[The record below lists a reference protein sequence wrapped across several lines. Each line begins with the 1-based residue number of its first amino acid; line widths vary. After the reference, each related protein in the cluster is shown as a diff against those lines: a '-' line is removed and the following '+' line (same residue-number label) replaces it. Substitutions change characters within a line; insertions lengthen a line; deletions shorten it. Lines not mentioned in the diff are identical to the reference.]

1 MRRAI
6 FRALRIASA
15 LDQGL
20 RERLTPAGWLVLGT
34 CSMAA
39 AAGLDTNQTVT
50 YRAFTFLFVLLVLSY
65 LASLF
70 FRARLESSRDL
81 PRYATA
87 GEPCQYRVVLA
98 NRGARALEGASVLER
113 FRDPRPAYEEWRNAR
128 EPGEERR
135 NWWDRTIGYFRWRWL
150 IERRLPRDVRRV
162 ELGVIAPGERR
173 ELRLAFTPRRRGR
186 IEFAGL
192 TVGRTDPLGLVR
204 GLARLPL
211 AARLT
216 ALPRRYRLPEIA
228 LPGRR
233 KFQPGGVSLAASVG
247 DSEEFLALRD
257 YRPGDPLQRVH
268 WKSYART
275 GKPVV
280 KEYQD
285 EFFERHALVLD
296 TGTRHGEDAAF
307 EDAVALAASFVYT
320 MDTHECLLDLL
331 FVADRSA
338 GANAA
343 PAGESRSAG
352 ANAVPAGESGV
363 RAYTAGRG
371 QMQSSHML
379 EVLAA
384 VAPSEPIAFS
394 NLARAV
400 VGRRENLSSVILI
413 LLSWDEER
421 RKLAAA
427 LRATG
432 ADVRALLVCAER
444 DAPPDPPPGVLLLV
458 PGKIELGLAGLR

>member
-1 MRRAI
+1 MKRLI
-6 FRALRIASA
+6 FRALRAFSA
-15 LDQGL
+15 LDHWLG
-20 RERLTPAGWLVLGT
+20 ERLTRAGWVALG
-34 CSMAA
+34 AA
-39 AAGLDTNQTVT
+39 GAAGAAGLDTNQTVT
-50 YRAFTFLFVLLVLSY
+50 YRAFTFLVALLLLSY
-65 LASLF
+65 LATLR
-70 FRARLESSRDL
+70 FRARVQAIREL

-87 GEPCQYRVVLA
+87 GERCVYRVVLA
-98 NRGARALEGASVLER
+98 NRGERALQGATVIER
-113 FRDPRPAYEEWRNAR
+113 FRDPRPGFEEWRRTR

-135 NWWDRTIGYFRWRWL
+135 NWWDRTVGYFRWRWL
-150 IERRLPRDVRRV
+150 IERRLPRDVEAA
-162 ELGVIAPGERR
+162 ELPPLAPGGRE

-186 IEFAGL
+186 IELAGL
-192 TVGRTDPLGLVR
+192 TIGRTDPLGLVR

-211 AARLT
+211 DARLV

-296 TGTRHGEDAAF
+296 TGTARGEDAAF

-320 MDTHECLLDLL
+320 IDTHECLLDLL
-331 FVADRSA
+331 FVGPGTDEDR
-338 GANAA
+338 G
-343 PAGESRSAG
+343 
-352 ANAVPAGESGV
+352 GV

-371 QMQSSHML
+371 QMQSEHML

-384 VAPSEPIAFS
+384 VSPSEPAAFAE
-394 NLARAV
+394 LARSVAA
-400 VGRRENLSSVILI
+400 RRGLLSSVILI
-413 LLSWDEER
+413 LLDWDEAR
-421 RKLAAA
+421 RALVTSLRAAGAEVRVLLVRPDGDAPSALPPGIVRLAPGKIAQGLAA
-427 LRATG
+427 LR
-432 ADVRALLVCAER
+432 
-444 DAPPDPPPGVLLLV
+444 
-458 PGKIELGLAGLR
+458 

>member
-1 MRRAI
+1 MRRLLY
-6 FRALRIASA
+6 RSLRSFGA
-15 LDQGL
+15 LDHWL
-20 RERLTPAGWLVLGT
+20 RERLTPAGWLALGVAGA
-34 CSMAA
+34 AA

-50 YRAFTFLFVLLVLSY
+50 YRAFTFLAALLGLSY

-70 FRARLESSRDL
+70 FRARLESTRDL

-87 GEPCQYRVVLA
+87 GEPCVYRVEIA
-98 NRGARALEGASVLER
+98 NRGTRALVDATVLER
-113 FRDPRPAYEEWRNAR
+113 FCDPRPAYEEWRRVR

-135 NWWDRTIGYFRWRWL
+135 NWWDRTVGYFRWRWL
-150 IERRLPRDVRRV
+150 IERRLPRDVARV
-162 ELGVIAPGERR
+162 ELGSLAPGERR
-173 ELRLAFTPRRRGR
+173 ELRLSFTPRRRGR

-192 TVGRTDPLGLVR
+192 TVERTDPLGLVR

-216 ALPRRYRLPEIA
+216 ALPRRYRLPDIA

-233 KFQPGGVSLAASVG
+233 KFQPGGVSLAASIG

-268 WKSYART
+268 WKSFART

-296 TGTRHGEDAAF
+296 TGCGGQNGRGEDAAF

-331 FVADRSA
+331 FVGPGAAQA
-338 GANAA
+338 GQE
-343 PAGESRSAG
+343 GGS
-352 ANAVPAGESGV
+352 V

-371 QMQSSHML
+371 QLQSEHML

-384 VAPSEPIAFS
+384 VAPSEAGAFAGLS
-394 NLARAV
+394 RAV
-400 VGRRENLSSVILI
+400 AARRESLSSVILI

-421 RKLAAA
+421 RNLAAA

-432 ADVRALLVCAER
+432 AEVRSLLVCAER
-444 DAPPDPPPGVLLLV
+444 DAPLEPPPGVLLLT
-458 PGKIELGLAGLR
+458 PGKIEQGLAKLR